1 MTKEL
6 RPLRTMSHVDGLHPE
21 EDEKSKREVIR
32 REEAAGAMAKDAFDS
47 FDDNE

>member
-1 MTKEL
+1 
-6 RPLRTMSHVDGLHPE
+6 MSHVDGLTLE